1 MDEDTDN
8 LNSNYEIPKD
18 MQGPIIVDEDTVNLN
33 SNSEIYK
40 DMQGPI
46 IVDKV
51 AEKLNSISK
60 SPKDMQG
67 GELSG
72 LKFFNPKST
81 WTRIVRIDYGLGNV
95 IKVVDVPLLGRI
107 VCTHNTNLSIQCDE
121 EET

>member
-18 MQGPIIVDEDTVNLN
+18 MQGPIIVEEDIVNLN

-51 AEKLNSISK
+51 AEK
-60 SPKDMQG
+60 
-67 GELSG
+67 
-72 LKFFNPKST
+72 
-81 WTRIVRIDYGLGNV
+81 
-95 IKVVDVPLLGRI
+95 
-107 VCTHNTNLSIQCDE
+107 
-121 EET
+121 